1 MIVRLFVLL
10 PHAEDFSQ
18 GVSKLYSHADKKEN
32 TRSLGSTFGFCQ
44 ITIPHTFCFCQITL
58 PHSCAFPR
66 SPCLTTVLFPDHHT
80 SLFSV
85 FPRSPYLTAFC
96 FFQITIPR
104 NLLLFPDHHTSQLYH
119 HTSQHSAFP
128 RSPYLTAFCFSQITI
143 PHSILLFP
151 DHHTS
156 QHSAFPRS
164 PYLTAF
170 CFPQITIPH
179 SFLLFPDHHTSQLSA
194 FPRSPKLITFCFSQ
208 ITMVGDLKNG
218 RTVHSLARLLALYR
232 VNLRYVTPSQ
242 LQMPE
247 DIQEYLRSCNIPQ
260 VSTAC
265 SMLLSSS
272 I

>member
-32 TRSLGSTFGFCQ
+32 TRSLGSTFCFSQ

-80 SLFSV
+80 SQPSA
-85 FPRSPYLTAFC
+85 FPRSPYLTA
-96 FFQITIPR
+96 
-104 NLLLFPDHHTSQLYH
+104 L
-119 HTSQHSAFP
+119 
-128 RSPYLTAFCFSQITI
+128 SPYLTAFCFSQITI

-151 DHHTS
+151 AHHTS
-156 QHSAFPRS
+156 QLSDFSRS

-194 FPRSPKLITFCFSQ
+194 FPRSPKLITCCFSQ